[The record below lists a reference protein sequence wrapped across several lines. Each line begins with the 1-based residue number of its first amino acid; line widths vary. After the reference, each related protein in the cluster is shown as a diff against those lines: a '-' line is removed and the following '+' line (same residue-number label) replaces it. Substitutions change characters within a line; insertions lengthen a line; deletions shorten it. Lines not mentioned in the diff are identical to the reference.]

1 MSDEQLASIVMS
13 IISKKI
19 YRVGESGVGKNSL
32 IRRFWER
39 KFSNK
44 YLLSLILTIFRETLK
59 FSGLKPQNQLEL
71 PLLIW
76 DITANPKFKAIVPR
90 YLRGRVA
97 R

>member
-13 IISKKI
+13 IISNKI
-19 YRVGESGVGKNSL
+19 YLVGESGVGKNRL

-44 YLLSLILTIFRETLK
+44 YLFTLEMTISRKTLK
-59 FSGLKPQNQLEL
+59 LSGLKPQNQLEL

-90 YLRGRVA
+90 YL
-97 R
+97 